1 AITMRLPIAPTSDLV
16 GTMAGFTRSTKRV
29 WWMGGMGLGALA
41 ALAVACG
48 GSDSS
53 IPSPPAQEVPS
64 TGGEKPLPP
73 PVQKT
78 VGSTGGEVTSNDG
91 SGVEVPEG
99 AVPGDVDISV
109 APAPNAPPPPADKA
123 EAIVGTPYVLG

>member
-1 AITMRLPIAPTSDLV
+1 
-16 GTMAGFTRSTKRV
+16 MARSARITKRA

-53 IPSPPAQEVPS
+53 IPEAPPVQQVPS
-64 TGGEKPLPP
+64 NGEKPLPP

-99 AVPGDVDISV
+99 AVPNDVDISV
-109 APAPNAPPPPADKA
+109 APAPDAPP
-123 EAIVGTPYVLG
+123 